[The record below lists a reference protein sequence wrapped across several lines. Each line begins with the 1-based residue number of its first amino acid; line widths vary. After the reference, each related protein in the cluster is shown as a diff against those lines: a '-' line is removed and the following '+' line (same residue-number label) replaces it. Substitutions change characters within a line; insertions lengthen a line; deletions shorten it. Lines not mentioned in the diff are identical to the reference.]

1 MRVFVTG
8 ISSEM
13 GQRIA
18 EGLVSTGHHVVGL
31 TQKLGLWIKGCRIVV
46 GTLEDP
52 ISYSSHLAGTDLII
66 HVAGIT
72 HSDRTDRYYAV
83 NADAGD
89 RLISSAETCG
99 VKRFIYIST
108 RAIGPGC
115 GAYGTSKRMLEKR
128 LQVSSLEW
136 IILRVAEVYG
146 VTKNEGVNALM
157 AQILSQKIVLIPGN
171 GEFGLTPIHV
181 GDVAAAVC
189 AIAKA
194 PAIRMKTYTLCG
206 PKTYSIQEFIWTMC
220 QIAGLDRVGILI
232 PLFVIRLAIA
242 LKRFL
247 PLPFH
252 VTRDQ
257 VQRLAVA
264 KETDFSEA
272 GHDFGFSPKGFELW
286 FQNEVKASHDV
297 KIAMGE
303 KGFIKIFPGVIFFRG
318 SAARG

>member
-8 ISSEM
+8 ISSDM
-13 GQRIA
+13 GQNIA
-18 EGLVSTGHHVVGL
+18 KRLVSNGHDVMGL
-31 TQKLGLWIKGCRIVV
+31 TRKKDFRIKGCSIVA
-46 GTLEDP
+46 GALEYP
-52 ISYSSHLAGTDLII
+52 ISYSTHLTGADLII

-72 HSDRTDRYYAV
+72 HSDRMDRYFAV
-83 NADAGD
+83 NADAGGE
-89 RLISSAETCG
+89 LISSAETYG

-115 GAYGTSKRMLEKR
+115 GAYGESKRMLEKQ
-128 LQVSSLEW
+128 LQGSSLGW
-136 IILRVAEVYG
+136 VILRVAEVYG
-146 VTKNEGVNALM
+146 IAKNEGINALM
-157 AQILSQKIVLIPGN
+157 VQVLRKKIVLIPG
-171 GEFGLTPIHV
+171 GKFMLTPIHV
-181 GDVAAAVC
+181 EDVAAAVC
-189 AIAKA
+189 TIAER
-194 PAIRMKTYTLCG
+194 PVIHMKTYTLCG
-206 PKTYSIQEFIWTMC
+206 PKTYSIKGFISVMC
-220 QIAGLDRVGILI
+220 QIIGLGRVGILI
-232 PLFVIRLAIA
+232 PLFVIRLVTA

-272 GHDFGFSPKGFELW
+272 GHDFGFSPKGFEWW

-297 KIAMGE
+297 KIEMGE